1 MIAVVAIPVQLLLFF
16 FLFFTGNVIDLA
28 VKREDVHES
37 LIYRSNLKRDMLKEF
52 SRDNILREPIHFGIG
67 GQDGKKVLK
76 KVLEVV

>member
-1 MIAVVAIPVQLLLFF
+1 
-16 FLFFTGNVIDLA
+16 
-28 VKREDVHES
+28 
-37 LIYRSNLKRDMLKEF
+37 MLKEF